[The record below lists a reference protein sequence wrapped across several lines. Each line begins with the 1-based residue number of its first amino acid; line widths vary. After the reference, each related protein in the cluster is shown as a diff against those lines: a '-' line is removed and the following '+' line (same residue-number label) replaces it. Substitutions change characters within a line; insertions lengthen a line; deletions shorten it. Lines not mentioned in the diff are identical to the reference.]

1 MSKVVKFS
9 IVNMLGYRFMKC
21 NASVLSLLLIAFVAS
36 GCSPTV
42 ETRGFNVDNVQF
54 NQIKPGIQSKNQ
66 VLQILGSPST
76 IPSFDQNTW
85 YYISKKTATTSFFTP
100 EVLDQQVTVINF
112 DNNGIVRDIKT
123 YKGEDAKHIKPIER
137 KTETTGYESGVFR
150 EVFSNFG
157 RMSSKKP
164 TKAG

>member
-1 MSKVVKFS
+1 
-9 IVNMLGYRFMKC
+9 MKC
-21 NASVLSLLLIAFVAS
+21 NVSLITLLVVSSLAT

-42 ETRGFNVDNVQF
+42 ETRGFNAENVQF
-54 NQIKPGIQSKNQ
+54 NQIKPGIQSKQQ
-66 VLQILGSPST
+66 VQDMLGSPST

-85 YYISKKTATTSFFTP
+85 YYVSKKTATTSFFTP
-100 EVLDQQVTVINF
+100 EVLDQQVTVITFNKR
-112 DNNGIVRDIKT
+112 NIVSDIKT
-123 YKGEDAKHIKPIER
+123 YKGEEAKCIKPVER
-137 KTETTGYESGVFR
+137 RTETTGYETGVFR